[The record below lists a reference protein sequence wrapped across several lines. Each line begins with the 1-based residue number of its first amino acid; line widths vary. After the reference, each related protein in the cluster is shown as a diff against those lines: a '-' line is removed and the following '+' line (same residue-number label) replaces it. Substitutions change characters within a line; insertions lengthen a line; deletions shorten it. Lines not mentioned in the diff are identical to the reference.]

1 MHRAGQLSPLRADLQ
16 LHICTLVQAHL
27 SCLQLQTSNF
37 RSITCCAFAVAAC
50 VGTRDDE
57 ELKELFDNAESFD
70 LSFFS
75 NNTVAEFVK
84 HFISTGTLHDARVLQ
99 MRLKRLLG
107 NATFLQAFQ
116 HSGLPLALTF
126 YSSILSTPCVPGV

>member
-1 MHRAGQLSPLRADLQ
+1 M
-16 LHICTLVQAHL
+16 
-27 SCLQLQTSNF
+27 
-37 RSITCCAFAVAAC
+37 
-50 VGTRDDE
+50 GTRDDE

-75 NNTVAEFVK
+75 NNTIAEFAK

-116 HSGLPLALTF
+116 HSGGLLSIRLARISVSKQYLCSDL
-126 YSSILSTPCVPGV
+126 SSPWACCPFGEGREHASLLFAAASSAMDMADHATPDKC

>member
-1 MHRAGQLSPLRADLQ
+1 MHCTGQPRLQRDTLRLSYVYSGTLMQAHLPCLQ
-16 LHICTLVQAHL
+16 LHEYSV
-27 SCLQLQTSNF
+27 
-37 RSITCCAFAVAAC
+37 RSVTCCAPAVAAC

-116 HSGLPLALTF
+116 HSGIPLALNSCASTL
-126 YSSILSTPCVPGV
+126 SIP